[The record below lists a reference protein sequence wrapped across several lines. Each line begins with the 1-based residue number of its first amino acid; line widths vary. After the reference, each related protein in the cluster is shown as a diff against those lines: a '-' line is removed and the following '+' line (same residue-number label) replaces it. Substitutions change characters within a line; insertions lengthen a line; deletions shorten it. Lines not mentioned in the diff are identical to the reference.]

1 MRKIVLVLFMAA
13 FVFANESEINKKLD
27 LLLQKIEQLE
37 KKVNQKDYEI
47 ERLKKELQQQQNE
60 IKKQEIQTKNQFAI
74 KSCDKLKVVSLK
86 YSYFGEVIPYYKLT
100 IKIKN
105 TYPKEVTFI
114 KGTLYAED
122 KDRVKILED
131 FIDRKIDI
139 KPGEVVTIKKK
150 HIINNDLEEYL
161 KDENPKNL
169 KIYFAPTRVEF
180 KDGSK
185 IECFN

>member
-1 MRKIVLVLFMAA
+1 MKKVVAVLFI
-13 FVFANESEINKKLD
+13 FSVLFADSDINKKLD
-27 LLLQKIEQLE
+27 LILQKIESLE
-37 KKVNQKDYEI
+37 KRVKAQE
-47 ERLKKELQQQQNE
+47 NE
-60 IKKQEIQTKNQFAI
+60 IKFLKEKMKTQESKIKTQEIETKNQFAI

-86 YSYFGEVIPYYKLT
+86 YTYFDEIIPYYFLE

-131 FIDRKIDI
+131 FIERKVDI
-139 KPGEVVTIKKK
+139 KPGKIITIKKK
-150 HIINNDLEEYL
+150 HLINNELENYL

-169 KIYFAPTRVEF
+169 NIYFAPTRVEF